1 MLVRRFSIAILMV
14 FILLSFLITAC
25 RKDLPTDDISK
36 SAVTGIPLL
45 YCSVNDQGS
54 LNLYSLSWD
63 IKKGS
68 VVVGTNAIAN
78 LGTDE
83 LDSLNLH
90 LIWDGNKTVLVS
102 MAHPD
107 NLATGFNGYN
117 VINLTTP
124 PETFCQ
130 QVVYKVPGSDTIM
143 ISYIEEPSQGNSNIV
158 VETRDGNTASRKSI
172 NVPANIIN
180 IGGFLPIMIFGTPS
194 NYTLLVAY
202 DQQNLSSQEAIGK
215 LLLATVQG
223 DKVDWKEVYG
233 SSCSFIA
240 GAGARE
246 VKTGN
251 KVFINSGCNIA
262 MVVDLD
268 SQYIKLSDYKP
279 INDLY
284 NSFPK
289 DDNSDNPDNVSPRYR
304 SYQGLL
310 LVSFTNRDEERVW
323 ALKDDQCIGEIRL
336 DKKQHK
342 ISAYKAGNIT
352 ESKELTGESIILP
365 LDGCGTWQ

>member
-1 MLVRRFSIAILMV
+1 MLPRRFSIAILV
-14 FILLSFLITAC
+14 LFILLSFLITAC
-25 RKDLPTDDISK
+25 RKDLPTGDLSK
-36 SAVTGIPLL
+36 SAVTDIPLL
-45 YCSVNDQGS
+45 YCSTNDQGALS
-54 LNLYSLSWD
+54 LYNLSWD
-63 IKKGS
+63 VKQGS
-68 VVVGTNAIAN
+68 VEVGTNAIAN
-78 LGTDE
+78 LGTTE
-83 LDSLNLH
+83 LDSFNLQ

-107 NLATGFNGYN
+107 TIATGFNGYN
-117 VINLTTP
+117 VIKLNTP
-124 PETFCQ
+124 PERFGV
-130 QVVYKVPGSDTIM
+130 QVVYKVPESDTIM
-143 ISYIEEPSQGNSNIV
+143 FSFEEPSLGNSNIV
-158 VETRDGNTASRKSI
+158 VETRDGNTTSRKTIS
-172 NVPANIIN
+172 VPANINN
-180 IGGFLPIMIFGTPS
+180 IGGFLPIMMFGTPS

-202 DQQNLSSQEAIGK
+202 DQQKPSSQEAIGK

-268 SQYIKLSDYKP
+268 SQYVKLADYKP

-289 DDNSDNPDNVSPRYR
+289 DVKSDNPDNVSPRYR

-342 ISAYKAGNIT
+342 ISVYKAGNII
-352 ESKELTGESIILP
+352 ESKELNCESIIMP
-365 LDGCGTWQ
+365 LDSCGTWQ